1 MKTTTEPQTL
11 ALHGGPKALAEMTG
25 RAEPKIGVEEFLS
38 IARRFG
44 FNDAALDRI
53 AHAISNDDLPE
64 GGPTLSRYAT
74 ANPKPAFGE
83 LYEAKARA
91 LFGVAHAMPVSS
103 GTGALHAAIVGVG
116 AKPGDQVICPA
127 LGFIATSAAMM
138 LAGVKPVFCDVDES
152 LQIDPSKIEACI
164 TDRTVA
170 VVPTHHWGTVADM
183 AGVRKVAAKH
193 GLKVIE
199 DCAQSPGGQFD
210 GQFVGTIGDIGC
222 FSISAYKIIGGG
234 EGGMFITNH
243 TGIFEHAAQLAEG
256 GGLWRPNRFAP
267 PRYEGEL
274 FVGGNYRLSELESA
288 VNLVQLDKL
297 LPLVERHR
305 RVSRRILSQIAAYRR
320 IRPQL
325 ANDPE
330 GDIGYQ
336 IRFFPDSHDLADKI
350 TQALRAEGIAAGH
363 RGADHGPDWH
373 LYSHMF
379 PVWHDLGEQ
388 IRHTCPV
395 ADDLYGRMVSMPVN
409 QWWSDEDCD
418 AVAAGMNK
426 VFAAYDQKV
435 GEPGTW
441 PAIKRR

>member
-1 MKTTTEPQTL
+1 MTISTEHAAL
-11 ALHGGPKALAEMTG
+11 AINGGPQAFPQAVGK
-25 RAEPKIGVEEFLS
+25 AEPKIGVEEFLA

-44 FNDAALDRI
+44 FNDAAMQRL
-53 AHAISNDDLPE
+53 AAAVANDDLPE
-64 GGPTLSRYAT
+64 GGPNLARYAT
-74 ANPKPAFGE
+74 AHPKPAFGE
-83 LYEAKARA
+83 LYEARARE

-103 GTGALHAAIVGVG
+103 GTAALHAAIVGVG
-116 AKPGDQVICPA
+116 AKPGDEVICPA
-127 LGFIATSAAMM
+127 LGFIATGAAMM
-138 LAGVKPVFCDVDES
+138 LAGTRPVFCDVDES

-183 AGVRKVAAKH
+183 AGVCEVAARH

-199 DCAQSPGGQFD
+199 DCAQSPGGQFN

-243 TGIFEHAAQLAEG
+243 TDIFERAAQLAEG

-297 LPLVERHR
+297 LPLVERYR
-305 RVSRRILSQIAAYRR
+305 RVNRRILSQIAAYRG
-320 IRPQL
+320 IRPQRS
-325 ANDPE
+325 NDPE

-336 IRFFPDSHDLADKI
+336 IRFFPDTHDLADKI
-350 TQALRAEGIAAGH
+350 AHALRAEGIAAAH

-379 PVWHDLGEQ
+379 PIWHDLGEQ
-388 IRHTCPV
+388 VRHTCPV
-395 ADDLYGRMVSMPVN
+395 ADDLYARMVTIHVN

-418 AVAAGMNK
+418 AVANGMNK
-426 VFAAYDQKV
+426 VFAAFCD
-435 GEPGTW
+435 
-441 PAIKRR
+441 PAGNAH